1 MKLNLFSGGAAK
13 AVVTGLQAEFEQRH
27 GGTLA
32 ASFGAVGTMRDKLLA
47 GEPCD
52 VIILSDALIKE
63 LEKQGHVVAGSARP
77 LGRVETGVA
86 VRTGTPPVG
95 VADGAALKGT
105 LAAAR
110 GLYVPHLKQ
119 STAGQHIAD
128 VLRRLGLDQVLAD
141 RIHEYPNG
149 AVAMGELAKTTGD
162 NMVGCTQV
170 TEILYTPGVTLVGEL
185 PKEYGLSTVYT
196 AACCSKAGDPARARE
211 FVEALGGGDTLAL
224 RKQAGFVV

>member
-1 MKLNLFSGGAAK
+1 MTLTLFSGGAAK

-27 GGTLA
+27 GGTLD

-47 GEPCD
+47 GAACD
-52 VIILSDALIKE
+52 VIVLSDALIKE

-86 VRTGTPPVG
+86 VRTGTSPVAVG
-95 VADGAALKGT
+95 DGAALKAT

-110 GLYVPHLKQ
+110 GLYVPHLTQ
-119 STAGQHIAD
+119 STAGQHIAN
-128 VLRRLGLDQVLAD
+128 VLRRLGLAETLAD

-162 NMVGCTQV
+162 GMVGCTQV

-196 AACCSKAGDPARARE
+196 AACCAKSGDPARAMA
-211 FVEALGGGDTLAL
+211 FVEALGGPESLAL

>member
-13 AVVTGLQAEFEQRH
+13 AVVTGLQAGFEQRH
-27 GGTLA
+27 GA
-32 ASFGAVGTMRDKLLA
+32 AVEASFGAVGTMRDKLLA
-47 GEPCD
+47 GAPCD
-52 VIILSDALIKE
+52 VIILSDALIRE

-86 VRTGTPPVG
+86 VRAGTPAVAVG
-95 VADGAALKGT
+95 DGAALKAT

-128 VLRRLGLDQVLAD
+128 VLRRLGLDQLLAD

-149 AVAMGELAKTTGD
+149 AVAMGELARTSGD
-162 NMVGCTQV
+162 GMVGCTQV

-185 PKEYGLSTVYT
+185 PPEYGLSTVYT
-196 AACCSKAGDPARARE
+196 AACCGKAADPARAQA
-211 FVEALGGGDTLAL
+211 FVDMLSGADSLAL

>member
-27 GGTLA
+27 GATLQ
-32 ASFGAVGTMRDKLLA
+32 ASFGAVGTMRDQLLA
-47 GEPCD
+47 GAPCD
-52 VIILSDALIKE
+52 VIILSDALIKD

-86 VRTGTPPVG
+86 VRTGEPA
-95 VADGAALKGT
+95 VAVDDGAALKAT

-110 GLYVPHLKQ
+110 GLYVPHLQQ
-119 STAGQHIAD
+119 STAGQHIAN
-128 VLRRLGLDQVLAD
+128 VLRRLGLDGALAG

-149 AVAMGELAKTTGD
+149 AVAMGELARTTGD
-162 NMVGCTQV
+162 GMIGCTQV

-196 AACCSKAGDPARARE
+196 AACCSKAADPAGARA
-211 FVEALGGGDTLAL
+211 FVDALGGADSLAL
-224 RKQAGFVV
+224 RRQAGFVV